1 MSNEKNVRDHV
12 RLGASK
18 EGGVLFANPS
28 GKAWQ
33 GTAKRMPDG
42 SILLKNPRRV
52 AYGKGV
58 PNGLKGS
65 PDLDGWVIIIVTQEM
80 VGKPLAVPLYIEC
93 KDGADVEPEQE
104 RWLTV
109 LTKAGIRCGVACNE
123 EDARRITKGEKK
135 YDPKTDNKASSR
147 NRARRAGTS

>member
-18 EGGVLFANPS
+18 EGAVLFANPS

-33 GTAKRMPDG
+33 GTAKRLSDG

-52 AYGKGV
+52 AYGLGVSNGV
-58 PNGLKGS
+58 PGS
-65 PDLDGWVIIIVTQEM
+65 PDYAGWTEMLITPEM
-80 VGKPLAVPLYIEC
+80 VGNFIAIPLFIEC
-93 KDGADVEPEQE
+93 KYGADVEPDQE
-104 RWLTV
+104 KWLLV
-109 LTKAGIRCGVACNE
+109 LQRAGIRCGVACNE
-123 EDARRITKGEKK
+123 DDARRIARGEKI

-147 NRARRAGTS
+147 NRARKEGAD